1 MEQEG
6 RGKRSANQLQGAPV
20 QDQAVRPVTAEQ
32 PRIVRSQAKSQV
44 AEKELS
50 EAYRVVVR
58 YENHAVRGLAEP
70 HELGSIEQLLRNDPI
85 YPLDSIRLK
94 LLDSG
99 TVEDVPTRDAKAVFF
114 VKTFDGDLRHRALH
128 FHEHAPVVQGLWV
141 RVYFY
146 DGEMIEGI
154 ISNTRD
160 FVLESGFF
168 LRPTDPNGNNT
179 LVYVLKGGLKDF
191 HVLGMRNVPKS
202 PN

>member
-1 MEQEG
+1 M
-6 RGKRSANQLQGAPV
+6 
-20 QDQAVRPVTAEQ
+20 
-32 PRIVRSQAKSQV
+32 
-44 AEKELS
+44 S

-58 YENHAVRGLAEP
+58 YESHAVRGVIEQD
-70 HELGSIEQLLRNDPI
+70 ELGSIDQLLRNEPV

-94 LLDSG
+94 LLDSEV
-99 TVEDVPTRDAKAVFF
+99 VEDVPTKDAKAVFF

-128 FHEHAPVVQGLWV
+128 FHEHAPIVPGLWV

-168 LRPTDPNGNNT
+168 LRPTDPNGNNK

-191 HVLGMRNVPKS
+191 HVLGMRYPSKS
-202 PN
+202 STL

>member
-20 QDQAVRPVTAEQ
+20 QDQTVRPIAAE
-32 PRIVRSQAKSQV
+32 PRVVVSKRAD
-44 AEKELS
+44 KESS
-50 EAYRVVVR
+50 ESYRVVIR

-70 HELGSIEQLLRNDPI
+70 SELGSIDQLLRNDPV

-99 TVEDVPTRDAKAVFF
+99 TVEDVSTKDAKAVFF
-114 VKTFDGDLRHRALH
+114 VKTFDGDVRHRALH
-128 FHEHAPVVQGLWV
+128 FHEHAPIVPGLWV

-146 DGEMIEGI
+146 DGEMIEGL

-160 FVLESGFF
+160 FVLEVGFF
-168 LRPTDPNGNNT
+168 LRPTDPNGT
-179 LVYVLKGGLKDF
+179 SKLSLVFKVAL
-191 HVLGMRNVPKS
+191 R
-202 PN
+202 

>member
-1 MEQEG
+1 
-6 RGKRSANQLQGAPV
+6 L
-20 QDQAVRPVTAEQ
+20 
-32 PRIVRSQAKSQV
+32 

-50 EAYRVVVR
+50 DTYRIVIR
-58 YENHAVRGLAEP
+58 FENHAVRGLIEP
-70 HELGSIEQLLRNDPI
+70 SELGSIDQLLRNNPV
-85 YPLDSIRLK
+85 YPLDSIRLRV
-94 LLDSG
+94 LETDV
-99 TVEDVPTRDAKAVFF
+99 VEEVATKDAKAVFF

-168 LRPTDPNGNNT
+168 LKPTDPNGNNR
-179 LVYVLKGGLKDF
+179 LVYILKGGLKDF
-191 HVLGMRNVPKS
+191 HVLGMRNVSKTTA
-202 PN
+202 

>member
-20 QDQAVRPVTAEQ
+20 QDQAIRSIATE
-32 PRIVRSQAKSQV
+32 PRIVKPKN
-44 AEKELS
+44 AENELS

-58 YENHAVRGLAEP
+58 YESHAVRGVVEQD
-70 HELGSIEQLLRNDPI
+70 ELGTIDQLLRNEPV

-94 LLDSG
+94 LLDSE
-99 TVEDVPTRDAKAVFF
+99 TVEDVPTKDAKAVFF

-128 FHEHAPVVQGLWV
+128 FHEHAPIVPGLWV

-160 FVLESGFF
+160 FVLEAGFF
-168 LRPTDPNGNNT
+168 LRPTDPNGNNK

-191 HVLGMRNVPKS
+191 HVLGMRHPSKAS
-202 PN
+202 TL

>member
-1 MEQEG
+1 
-6 RGKRSANQLQGAPV
+6 
-20 QDQAVRPVTAEQ
+20 
-32 PRIVRSQAKSQV
+32 
-44 AEKELS
+44 
-50 EAYRVVVR
+50 
-58 YENHAVRGLAEP
+58 
-70 HELGSIEQLLRNDPI
+70 LR
-85 YPLDSIRLK
+85 

-99 TVEDVPTRDAKAVFF
+99 AVEDVPTKDAKAVFF

-128 FHEHAPVVQGLWV
+128 FHEHAPIVQGLWV

-168 LRPTDPNGNNT
+168 LMPTDPNGNNK

-191 HVLGMRNVPKS
+191 HRENVPKRMVFS
-202 PN
+202 WWFVVKFMAKHGCLTCLVREQEAVP